1 MRLSHGNREVVA
13 GSLMAKDHDPS
24 APAALD
30 HITVDAHA
38 IRGRLEV
45 DRAAVR
51 AADGLAS
58 VVEVIVDDGRR
69 LRSQIRTRRCPAQ
82 HDRSAVGPAGHGGG
96 CAWHGARAASATRP
110 ARCHRI
116 DACLGDEIGIGRS
129 KGTDSSGAI
138 PFTHARNSPAKTD
151 TMRPHNVT
159 AAAAMPDG
167 FGGAP
172 SGGSTPPACPA
183 HWTPVSLWRCLLRFI
198 FRTFRIARFSCV

>member
-69 LRSQIRTRRCPAQ
+69 LRSQIRTRVQTAQ
-82 HDRSAVGPAGHGGG
+82 YDYEFFVGDTQG
-96 CAWHGARAASATRP
+96 TR
-110 ARCHRI
+110 
-116 DACLGDEIGIGRS
+116 
-129 KGTDSSGAI
+129 
-138 PFTHARNSPAKTD
+138 
-151 TMRPHNVT
+151 
-159 AAAAMPDG
+159 
-167 FGGAP
+167 
-172 SGGSTPPACPA
+172 
-183 HWTPVSLWRCLLRFI
+183 LL
-198 FRTFRIARFSCV
+198 